1 MTFTPRPSQ
10 QADLEQIRAAG
21 YRALLNI
28 QTGYG
33 KTVVSCMAAVDAGAE
48 VVLIIAP
55 QSTHRGAWKKDVKL
69 VTGKEVRVLGNANKA
84 QKQAIRDI
92 EFGVPGFY
100 VITPQL
106 FTRIDSTL
114 WYPDMLIVDEVHQLG
129 NPGSKG
135 QRKLSGYD
143 NNDEPISLRSTYVLA
158 LSATPAR
165 NNFERMW
172 SVMRLL
178 WPHLYLRDQVAY
190 DNHWQWKQDRME
202 SKVIKTSATY
212 PPFLPNGA
220 PHPRAG
226 EHKEATLWLTE
237 SEPGRLIREA
247 PCVIQHFK
255 RQACCEFHP
264 EGFSNTDE
272 PVLIERDI
280 FLNADQKRILKE
292 LEEQALAWLEDHPL
306 VVELPIVMHQRL
318 RQVALGVPYIEYQTF
333 VEDGEEVVKPIVDYR
348 LDCKS
353 PVVDEV
359 LTIAEQ
365 LDDAPF
371 VVFLESQRFAKVLV
385 HQLNEA
391 GIPTQEYSG
400 KKKADLERFGKDY
413 RVLVGQLASV
423 GTGTDGLQHVAKDE
437 VWVQASLDDSV
448 TEQGEGRLDR
458 DGQTD
463 TVQRFHILD
472 DHGMFKGQ
480 LSKQLQKRLELNQSL
495 RKAA

>member
-1 MTFTPRPSQ
+1 MTFAPRPSQ
-10 QADLEQIRAAG
+10 QADLEKIRAAG

-33 KTVVSCMAAVDAGAE
+33 KTVVSCMTAVDAGAE

-69 VTGKEVRVLGNANKA
+69 VTGKDVRVLGNGNKE
-84 QKQAIRDI
+84 QKAAIRDL
-92 EFGVPGFY
+92 EFGMPGFY

-114 WYPDMLIVDEVHQLG
+114 WYPDLLIVDEVHQLG

-143 NNDEPISLRSTYVLA
+143 DHDECEPISLRAKHVLA

-178 WPHLYLRDQVAY
+178 WPHLYNRDEVAY

-202 SKVIKTSATY
+202 SKVIKTSAVY
-212 PPFLPNGA
+212 PDN
-220 PHPRAG
+220 HPLAG
-226 EHKEATLWLTE
+226 EHKTATLWLTE
-237 SEPGRLIREA
+237 SEPGCLISEA

-255 RQACCEFHP
+255 RERCCDFHP
-264 EGFSNTDE
+264 EGFSKTDP
-272 PVLIERDI
+272 PVTIERDI
-280 FLNADQKRILKE
+280 FLNAEQKRILKD

-306 VVELPIVMHQRL
+306 VVDLPLIMHQRL
-318 RQVALGVPYIEYQTF
+318 RQVALGVPYIEYVTV

-359 LTIAEQ
+359 LNIAAQ
-365 LDDAPF
+365 LDEAPF
-371 VVFLESQRFAKVLV
+371 VIFLESQRFIKPLV
-385 HQLNEA
+385 HQLTEA
-391 GIPTQEYSG
+391 GVVAQEYSG
-400 KKKADLERFGKDY
+400 KKKADLERFGQDY
-413 RVLVGQLASV
+413 RVLVGQMASV
-423 GTGTDGLQHVAKDE
+423 GTGTDGLQHVASDE
-437 VWVQASLDDSV
+437 IWVQASLDDSLN
-448 TEQGEGRLDR
+448 EQAEGRLDR
-458 DGQTD
+458 DGQTG
-463 TVQRFHILD
+463 TVQRFHIRD
-472 DHGMFKGQ
+472 DYGMFEGQ
-480 LSKQLQKRLELNQSL
+480 LSKQLQKRLDLNRSL
-495 RKAA
+495 RAAV